1 MVVFGGLLAVIGLA
15 TLIFRDGDV
24 IGVSPV
30 GFGVVLL
37 LLGAVVAGLGVV
49 RRKVGRRRRAA
60 RGEPEPAG
68 NVIERAQ
75 ALPRLIRAART
86 GAYPGLPKS
95 RLALWGFAL
104 LYLISPIDILPDL
117 LPIIGIAD
125 DAGVAAWLFTSVS
138 TAAGL
143 YLRHE
148 RDRAKRPEL

>member
-1 MVVFGGLLAVIGLA
+1 MVVFGGLLAVIGLL
-15 TLIFRDGDV
+15 TLILRDGDV
-24 IGVSPV
+24 IGVSPTGV
-30 GFGVVLL
+30 GVVLL
-37 LLGAVVAGLGVV
+37 LLGAAIAGLGVV
-49 RRKVGRRRRAA
+49 RRKVARRRRAA
-60 RGEPEPAG
+60 RGEPEPVG

-143 YLRHE
+143 YLKHE
-148 RDRAKRPEL
+148 RDRARRPEL